1 MAGGIQKT
9 PFRHHLQAIGSA
21 FLGLQPTPFQAPYQ
35 PRSGT
40 TCSAIGSAFLGL
52 QPAPFQAPYQPR
64 LGTAC
69 SAIGSAFLGLQPTP
83 FQAPY
88 QPRSGTTCRAIG
100 SAFLGLQPA
109 PFQALCQP
117 CSGIVCSAIGSAFLG
132 LQPTPF
138 QVPCQ
143 PYSGTACRAIG
154 SAIFGAATSAISGA
168 IPTLFQVSF
177 RIGKRRPLGAPFKH
191 CSQRLEVTSEALLA
205 DDVGSWRTPVRLFLP
220 LMQAASWL
228 ELHPA
233 RLDFAKCHD
242 LKEPRVHAWWPL
254 QGSAG
259 AAGERCAF
267 FCKEEEDSRGGACFL
282 LWRDSQLHAEE
293 EERLLQVGGGC
304 FLEEAFSGRLQR
316 SFRERGLNFLG
327 LQAWR
332 YFGKERLLQGRE
344 FSSCRGFLAVE
355 EREGEGK
362 KKLLLQRLWEEVS
375 CRREDSVEGGC
386 C

>member
-1 MAGGIQKT
+1 MASFIHKKT
-9 PFRHHLQAIGSA
+9 PLQAFKRPRSGTTCSAIGSA

-88 QPRSGTTCRAIG
+88 QPRSGTACRAIG

-109 PFQALCQP
+109 PFQALYQP

-168 IPTLFQVSF
+168 IPTLFQASF
-177 RIGKRRPLGAPFKH
+177 RVGKRRPLGAPFKH

-220 LMQAASWL
+220 LMQATSWL
-228 ELHPA
+228 ELHPTRVQSTWMVA
-233 RLDFAKCHD
+233 RTLLHV
-242 LKEPRVHAWWPL
+242 LKKSMGWQEKLNVGP
-254 QGSAG
+254 
-259 AAGERCAF
+259 
-267 FCKEEEDSRGGACFL
+267 RGG
-282 LWRDSQLHAEE
+282 SQSPICYRNKGSKGPLGPLGSKHGQWPI
-293 EERLLQVGGGC
+293 LQ
-304 FLEEAFSGRLQR
+304 
-316 SFRERGLNFLG
+316 
-327 LQAWR
+327 
-332 YFGKERLLQGRE
+332 K
-344 FSSCRGFLAVE
+344 
-355 EREGEGK
+355 
-362 KKLLLQRLWEEVS
+362 
-375 CRREDSVEGGC
+375 
-386 C
+386 